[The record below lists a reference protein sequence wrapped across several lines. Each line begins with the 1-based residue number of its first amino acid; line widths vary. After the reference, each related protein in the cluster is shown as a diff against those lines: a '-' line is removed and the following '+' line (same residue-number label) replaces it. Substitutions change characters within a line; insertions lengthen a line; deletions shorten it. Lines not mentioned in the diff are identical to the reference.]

1 MNRVLCAKIMPI
13 YPSLGLYHTAKK
25 RNTESNFSGKAALV
39 HYWLTMDKTYYL
51 LNSLFFLSLF
61 VVVAK
66 GKNIIKTEVRN
77 IFLQ

>member
-39 HYWLTMDKTYYL
+39 HHCPTLDKVYCL
-51 LNSLFFLSLF
+51 LNRLFFSLF
-61 VVVAK
+61 VVVVR
-66 GKNIIKTEVRN
+66 GKNHKNTS
-77 IFLQ
+77 